1 MTGQAEDHL
10 DRVLAQWASARPDL
24 DAAPMG
30 VVGRVSRAS
39 HVLGREMRA
48 VFARHGLQPWEF
60 DILATLLRAGPP
72 HRLTAGALSEASLVT
87 SGAITNRIDRLTD
100 RGLVTRET
108 DPGNRRSVLIT
119 LTGEGRRVIDAAVA
133 DHVAGQERLLSALAP
148 AEREELASLLRKL
161 LLSNG
166 DTL

>member
-1 MTGQAEDHL
+1 
-10 DRVLAQWASARPDL
+10 
-24 DAAPMG
+24 MG
-30 VVGRVSRAS
+30 VRHPRHA
-39 HVLGREMRA
+39 A
-48 VFARHGLQPWEF
+48 AR
-60 DILATLLRAGPP
+60 GPP

-108 DPGNRRSVLIT
+108 APGNRRSVLIT

-133 DHVAGQERLLSALAP
+133 DHVAGQDRLLSALAP